1 VAKIGLIAPFEG
13 LYRRTGYA
21 ALDASRSALADAQID
36 VDKIGVIPLALDD
49 LANPDRTRRSG
60 EKLMVD
66 PTVVAVIGPLSPVTV
81 EGARDALAG
90 APLWIVP
97 YAVDPTGGFADPA
110 EATAWADE
118 LVAAVAGAARQQG
131 AVQLV
136 LAGYTP
142 GWPAYTADEW
152 TGIAGMPVL
161 LNDDPAM
168 VRADDA
174 VLWLGD
180 PAGGARY
187 LADLRAGQSA
197 VPVWLGPQGGDPVF
211 AERMNGKTP
220 GLFDG
225 VYWAT
230 WEAIGYNAP
239 NFPDTPDAQLVYL
252 ATRAALDQLVDVSAV
267 DSMSLPALRM
277 PQWRV
282 RFFSFNDDGVS
293 RPVTFD

>member
-1 VAKIGLIAPFEG
+1 
-13 LYRRTGYA
+13 
-21 ALDASRSALADAQID
+21 
-36 VDKIGVIPLALDD
+36 
-49 LANPDRTRRSG
+49 
-60 EKLMVD
+60 
-66 PTVVAVIGPLSPVTV
+66 
-81 EGARDALAG
+81 
-90 APLWIVP
+90 
-97 YAVDPTGGFADPA
+97 
-110 EATAWADE
+110 
-118 LVAAVAGAARQQG
+118 
-131 AVQLV
+131 
-136 LAGYTP
+136 
-142 GWPAYTADEW
+142 
-152 TGIAGMPVL
+152 
-161 LNDDPAM
+161 
-168 VRADDA
+168 